1 MTLPLLHF
9 NEVRKNR
16 SVRQNTIALLFS
28 RLTAQGLAIIFVA
41 ILARRFG
48 VETFG
53 QFTFFAA
60 LVLIGNTFTNF
71 GTDTYLIREISR
83 AGKITSLLPKAFG
96 LQVILSVLWWLAT
109 LFLQPE
115 PELLLY
121 ALVLFPLAMI
131 SIAMS
136 SLRALE
142 RMDLVWTI
150 SVANG
155 MVQILAALFSDDFWT
170 LCAYL
175 LVGQLFLAGFSYWI
189 CIVSLEAFQLFP
201 INDIRPLLRATLPFA
216 MLTILLVLSQRLGVL
231 SVSLLLNDSSTGLF
245 SSVARVVDGLKLG
258 HYAVL
263 GALLPVISRGTRS
276 AEQSFRSGFG
286 LLMGLSL
293 FMAVGLSLFPR
304 VVILIL
310 YGDDFSPAMGL
321 LGVLGWS
328 LLPYTLSSFISYDL
342 IARGKELTLVKA
354 TTVSLSVF
362 LVFYLW
368 LISMYGLNGAIYATL
383 AGEVFQAV
391 IFIYF
396 SQRSRTTFPTLTTE
410 DLLR

>member
-1 MTLPLLHF
+1 MR
-9 NEVRKNR
+9 ENR
-16 SVRQNTIALLFS
+16 SVRQNTLALLFS

-53 QFTFFAA
+53 RFTFFAA

-83 AGKITSLLPKAFG
+83 AGKITALLPSAFG
-96 LQVILSVLWWLAT
+96 LQIVLSSLWWLAT

-121 ALVLFPLAMI
+121 ALALFPLVI
-131 SIAMS
+131 TSIATS
-136 SLRALE
+136 SLRAFE

-150 SVANG
+150 SLANG
-155 MVQILAALFSDDFWT
+155 TVQILAALVSNDLWM

-175 LVGQLFLAGFSYWI
+175 LIGQLFLAGLSYWI
-189 CIVSLEAFQLFP
+189 CTVSLDAFRLVP
-201 INDIRPLLRATLPFA
+201 IHDIRPLLRATLPFA
-216 MLTILLVLSQRLGVL
+216 ALTILLVLSQRLGVL
-231 SVSLLLNDSSTGLF
+231 SVSRLLNDSSTGLF
-245 SSVARVVDGLKLG
+245 ASAARIVDGLKLG

-263 GALLPVISRGTRS
+263 GALLPVISRGTRE
-276 AEQSFRSGFG
+276 AKQSFRSGFG

-293 FMAVGLSLFPR
+293 IVAVGLSVFPR

-310 YGDDFSPAMGL
+310 YGDGFSPAIGL
-321 LGVLGWS
+321 LPILGWS
-328 LLPYTLSSFISYDL
+328 LLPYTISSFISYDL

-354 TTVSLSVF
+354 TMVSLSVF
-362 LVFYLW
+362 LVLYLW
-368 LISMYGLNGAIYATL
+368 LISIYGLNGAIYATL

-396 SQRSRTTFPTLTTE
+396 GQRSGTTIPTLTTKE
-410 DLLR
+410 SLK

>member
-1 MTLPLLHF
+1 
-9 NEVRKNR
+9 VRKNR
-16 SVRQNTIALLFS
+16 SIRQNTLALLLS

-53 QFTFFAA
+53 RFTFFAA

-83 AGKITSLLPKAFG
+83 AGNIYSLLPRAFG
-96 LQVILSVLWWLAT
+96 LQIVLSGLWWLAT

-115 PELLLY
+115 PELLVY
-121 ALVLFPLAMI
+121 ALALFPLAMI
-131 SIAMS
+131 SVSTS
-136 SLRALE
+136 SLRAFE
-142 RMDLVWTI
+142 RMDQVWAI
-150 SVANG
+150 SLANG
-155 MVQILAALFSDDFWT
+155 IVQILAALFSNDLWT

-175 LVGQLFLAGFSYWI
+175 LVGQLILAGFSYWI
-189 CIVSLEAFQLFP
+189 CTMSLEAFHLFP
-201 INDIRPLLRATLPFA
+201 IPDIRPLLGATLPFA
-216 MLTILLVLSQRLGVL
+216 ALTILLVLSQRLGVL

-293 FMAVGLSLFPR
+293 FVAIGLALFPR
-304 VVILIL
+304 FAILIL
-310 YGDDFSPAMGL
+310 YGDAFSPAIGL
-321 LGVLGWS
+321 LPILGWS
-328 LLPYTLSSFISYDL
+328 LVPYTISSFISYDF
-342 IARGKELTLVKA
+342 IARGKEMALVKA
-354 TTVSLSVF
+354 TTISLSFF
-362 LVFYLW
+362 LALYLW
-368 LISMYGLNGAIYATL
+368 LISAYGLNGAIYATL
-383 AGEVFQAV
+383 TGEVIQAV

-396 SQRSRTTFPTLTTE
+396 GYRSGTTIPTLKTKAS
-410 DLLR
+410 LK

>member
-1 MTLPLLHF
+1 M
-9 NEVRKNR
+9 RKNR

-53 QFTFFAA
+53 RFTFFAA

-83 AGKITSLLPKAFG
+83 AGKITSLLPGAFG
-96 LQVILSVLWWLAT
+96 LQIVLASLWWLAT

-131 SIAMS
+131 SVSTS

-150 SVANG
+150 SLANG
-155 MVQILAALFSDDFWT
+155 TFQILAALFSDDLWT
-170 LCAYL
+170 LCVYL
-175 LVGQLFLAGFSYWI
+175 LVGQLFLAGLSYWL
-189 CIVSLEAFQLFP
+189 CTVSLEAFQLFP
-201 INDIRPLLRATLPFA
+201 INDIRPILRATLPFA
-216 MLTILLVLSQRLGVL
+216 VLTILLVLSQRLGIL
-231 SVSLLLNDSSTGLF
+231 SVSLLLGDSSTGLF

-263 GALLPVISRGTRS
+263 GALLPVISRGTRE
-276 AEQSFRSGFG
+276 AKQRFRSGFG

-293 FMAVGLSLFPR
+293 IMAIGLSLFPR

-310 YGDDFSPAMGL
+310 YGNDFSQAIGL
-321 LGVLGWS
+321 LAFLGWS
-328 LLPYTLSSFISYDL
+328 LLPYTISSFISYDL
-342 IARGKELTLVKA
+342 ISREKEVTLVKA

-362 LVFYLW
+362 LMLYLW
-368 LISMYGLNGAIYATL
+368 LISNYGLSGAIYATL

-396 SQRSRTTFPTLTTE
+396 GQRSGTTISNVATKESLK
-410 DLLR
+410 

>member
-1 MTLPLLHF
+1 M
-9 NEVRKNR
+9 RKNR

-28 RLTAQGLAIIFVA
+28 RLTAQGLAIIFIA

-53 QFTFFAA
+53 RFTFFAA

-83 AGKITSLLPKAFG
+83 AGIITSLLPSAFG
-96 LQVILSVLWWLAT
+96 LQIILSGLWWMAT
-109 LFLQPE
+109 LLVQPE
-115 PELLLY
+115 PELLVY
-121 ALVLFPLAMI
+121 ALALFPLAMI
-131 SIAMS
+131 SVLTS
-136 SLRALE
+136 SLRAFE

-150 SVANG
+150 SLVNG
-155 MVQILAALFSDDFWT
+155 TVQILAALFSDDLWT

-175 LVGQLFLAGFSYWI
+175 LLGQLILAGFSYWI
-189 CIVSLEAFQLFP
+189 CTVSLEAFHLFP
-201 INDIRPLLRATLPFA
+201 IHDIRPLLGATLPFA
-216 MLTILLVLSQRLGVL
+216 ALTILLVLSHRLGIL
-231 SVSLLLNDSSTGLF
+231 SVSFLLDDSSTGLF

-286 LLMGLSL
+286 LLLGLSL

-304 VVILIL
+304 FVILIMF
-310 YGDDFSPAMGL
+310 GDAFLPAIGL
-321 LGVLGWS
+321 LSILGWS

-354 TTVSLSVF
+354 TMLSLSVF
-362 LVFYLW
+362 LVLYLW
-368 LISMYGLNGAIYATL
+368 LISMYGLNGAVYATL
-383 AGEVFQAV
+383 AGDVLQAM
-391 IFIYF
+391 IFTYF
-396 SQRSRTTFPTLTTE
+396 GQRAGTSAPRLTKE
-410 DLLR
+410 ESLK